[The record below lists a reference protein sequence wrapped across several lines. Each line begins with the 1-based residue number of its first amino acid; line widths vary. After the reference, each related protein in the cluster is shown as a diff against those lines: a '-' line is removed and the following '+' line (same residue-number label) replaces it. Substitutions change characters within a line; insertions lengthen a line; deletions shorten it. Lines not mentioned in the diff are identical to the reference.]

1 MQEMKLSQ
9 YHSNRLNFI
18 YLFMILLRIQFL
30 NNPFFPQNIKMLD
43 DITILTNK
51 MYFLRNNVL
60 KTKNHIIIVLFHDRF
75 ILKCWVIVAINK
87 SSMYIKIKKIHK

>member
-1 MQEMKLSQ
+1 MHVQEMKLSQ

-18 YLFMILLRIQFL
+18 YLFMILLRKQFL

-60 KTKNHIIIVLFHDRF
+60 KTKNHILSLCYFTIDLV
-75 ILKCWVIVAINK
+75 
-87 SSMYIKIKKIHK
+87 